1 MQSVWRKNVRW
12 GLKYLLDVAR
22 RRWDSLRLNVRPYS
36 LFPSQRYTIQSW
48 DPARTCKTGLLHNR
62 VTEGEVEVCMW
73 KGVTQGCNYNS
84 VVAFNSDLLTWIL
97 FLHTQSLTQRDLC
110 GKSQIS
116 SAPLTILTYMSCC
129 DCQHVPGNIS
139 ILSLNKSLRWKS
151 SYYRMA
157 T

>member
-1 MQSVWRKNVRW
+1 MPVAVQSVWRKNVRW

-97 FLHTQSLTQRDLC
+97 FLHTQTLTQRDLC

-116 SAPLTILTYMSCC
+116 SAPFYFNLHELLW
-129 DCQHVPGNIS
+129 
-139 ILSLNKSLRWKS
+139 LSARTWKHFHFIVK
-151 SYYRMA
+151 
-157 T
+157 